1 MAAQAGLGNQTFTG
15 SYNST
20 VAGLG
25 DALSNADTQA
35 TNQAAVA
42 NMLTTQR
49 GSVSGVNI
57 DEEMTNM
64 ILFQRAYQA
73 SAQVVTTVN
82 TLLGDTLAMK
92 V

>member
-1 MAAQAGLGNQTFTG
+1 LNNQTFTD
-15 SYNST
+15 SYDSSVADLGQALDNANTQVSNQST
-20 VAGLG
+20 V
-25 DALSNADTQA
+25 N
-35 TNQAAVA
+35 

-49 GSVSGVNI
+49 GSISGVNI

-64 ILFQRAYQA
+64 MTFQRAYEA

-92 V
+92 TS

>member
-1 MAAQAGLGNQTFTG
+1 MAGLGG
-15 SYNST
+15 
-20 VAGLG
+20 
-25 DALSNADTQA
+25 ALNNATTQA
-35 TNQAAVA
+35 ADQAAVT
-42 NMLTTQR
+42 NMLATQR

-73 SAQVVTTVN
+73 SAQIVSTVN

-92 V
+92 NG